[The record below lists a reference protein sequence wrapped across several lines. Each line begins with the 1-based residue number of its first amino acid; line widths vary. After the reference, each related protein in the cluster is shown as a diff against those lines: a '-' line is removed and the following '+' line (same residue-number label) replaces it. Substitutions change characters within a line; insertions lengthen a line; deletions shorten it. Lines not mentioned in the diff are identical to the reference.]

1 MTAPLFMEEIMKE
14 QDKIEEKIENIEQ
27 FEQAEKI
34 EKFEGQNKTETENL
48 TDQEESAGGS
58 EKSCGCGCSGSHG
71 HDHSHG
77 QEHTHG
83 HDHSHTH
90 SHAHGHGHCCC
101 GEGGEEELSLRQ
113 IVSGGILFAA
123 GLAVEHLGI
132 FGRLLGAVQFGTVEL
147 HRLVFLALYF
157 AAYLLCGKE
166 VIKSAVHNI
175 LKGKV
180 FDEKFLMSLASI
192 GAIFVG
198 EIAEAV
204 AVMIFYN
211 IGEFFQDY
219 AVDKSRDSISSLVKI
234 RPDKTFVVR
243 EGKVVEEKPEN
254 LQPGEII
261 ELKPGERLALD
272 GEVEEGSSF
281 MDTSALTGESV
292 PRRVE
297 KGSAVLAGF
306 VNKQGVLRIRVT
318 KPYGESAVTR
328 ILELTQEAAE
338 VKAKS
343 EKFITRFARYYTPVV
358 CILAAAVAVV
368 PPLFSGSWQTWIYR
382 ALMFLVV
389 SCPCALVI
397 SVPLSFF
404 SGIGAASRKGILV
417 KGSNYIEALSRVSV
431 AVFDKTGTLTKG
443 TFTVTDV
450 FPAEGTGKEELVAL
464 AAHAEYYSSHPIS
477 KSLCTEHQNINSKNG
492 LDNSCC
498 ELCHRQNV
506 EEVSGHGIKITLDQ
520 KEVIVG
526 NEKLLE
532 KEHIAIDPNVE
543 VRLTKL
549 QTPGTVVHV
558 AQAGQY
564 KGCIVISDQIK
575 EGSKQT
581 VAGLKKCGVQKTA
594 MLTGD
599 NPKTARVVAG
609 QLGIDTLYAG
619 LLPED
624 KVERVK
630 ELMDEKNGRTKKGTL
645 LYAGDGINDSPVLAC
660 ADVGVAMGA
669 MGSDAAI
676 EAADVVIMDDKPERL
691 LDAVKISRKTMK
703 VVWQNVVLS
712 LGIKAAIMVFGALG
726 LTGMWLAVFGDVGVT
741 FFAVLNSMRILRK

>member
-1 MTAPLFMEEIMKE
+1 MKA
-14 QDKIEEKIENIEQ
+14 QDNIEEKIENIEQ

-48 TDQEESAGGS
+48 TDQEESAADS
-58 EKSCGCGCSGSHG
+58 KKACGCGCSGSHG

-101 GEGGEEELSLRQ
+101 GEDGEDDDGEEELSLRQ

-166 VIKSAVHNI
+166 VIKSAVNNI

-211 IGEFFQDY
+211 LGEFFQDY
-219 AVDKSRDSISSLVKI
+219 AVDKSRDSISALVKI

-243 EGKVVEEKPEN
+243 EGKVEEEKPEN
-254 LQPGEII
+254 IQPGEII

-272 GEVEEGSSF
+272 GEVEEGTSF

-368 PPLFSGSWQTWIYR
+368 PPLILGSWQTWIYR

-404 SGIGAASRKGILV
+404 SGIGAASRKG
-417 KGSNYIEALSRVSV
+417 
-431 AVFDKTGTLTKG
+431 
-443 TFTVTDV
+443 
-450 FPAEGTGKEELVAL
+450 
-464 AAHAEYYSSHPIS
+464 
-477 KSLCTEHQNINSKNG
+477 Q
-492 LDNSCC
+492 
-498 ELCHRQNV
+498 
-506 EEVSGHGIKITLDQ
+506 
-520 KEVIVG
+520 
-526 NEKLLE
+526 LE
-532 KEHIAIDPNVE
+532 K
-543 VRLTKL
+543 R
-549 QTPGTVVHV
+549 
-558 AQAGQY
+558 
-564 KGCIVISDQIK
+564 QI
-575 EGSKQT
+575 
-581 VAGLKKCGVQKTA
+581 
-594 MLTGD
+594 
-599 NPKTARVVAG
+599 
-609 QLGIDTLYAG
+609 
-619 LLPED
+619 
-624 KVERVK
+624 
-630 ELMDEKNGRTKKGTL
+630 
-645 LYAGDGINDSPVLAC
+645 
-660 ADVGVAMGA
+660 
-669 MGSDAAI
+669 
-676 EAADVVIMDDKPERL
+676 
-691 LDAVKISRKTMK
+691 
-703 VVWQNVVLS
+703 
-712 LGIKAAIMVFGALG
+712 
-726 LTGMWLAVFGDVGVT
+726 
-741 FFAVLNSMRILRK
+741 